1 MQFLESEI
9 QKYNKLVWST
19 LLGFDIEPESG
30 TYNFSSEDTVTGSV
44 QVTGKWNGVISL
56 YLPSALVARITETMF
71 SLNSGD
77 SSPETKKDA
86 IGELINMIGGNIKSM
101 LPQPSS
107 LSTPIF
113 SMEGQSQQ
121 FPYTKRVTECKFVCN
136 GNPFMVSLYEQT
148 KDPNEK

>member
-86 IGELINMIGGNIKSM
+86 IGELINMIGGNIK
-101 LPQPSS
+101 
-107 LSTPIF
+107 
-113 SMEGQSQQ
+113 
-121 FPYTKRVTECKFVCN
+121 
-136 GNPFMVSLYEQT
+136 
-148 KDPNEK
+148 